1 MKKQFTLISS
11 IILSAAVAVS
21 SYAAGS
27 QLVAKAGVH
36 PDNAT
41 LRAVA
46 AERVESPLRVKTVKT
61 AASSFAGSSVNLKRA
76 VKSAHVSF
84 IDRAVRRAPAVIPEI
99 TGCVTFSTEWS
110 DENAPVGLYT
120 IPTSDLGEFQLKV
133 SGVECTSGVEVNG
146 SYYWMIG
153 YDWGFF
159 QMAMGGVYD
168 LETGE
173 SQWSS
178 SLDNYA
184 DFAIDMVFD
193 KTASWPLV
201 YGLSNGGTT
210 LSYYQFN
217 AQENAI
223 TPYKVADLD
232 KTYISLAIDGQGQF
246 YVVDMEANLYK
257 MDKTN
262 GNTTLVG
269 NTGFLTKYL
278 GGCVIDPTS
287 GKMYR
292 TLSNDAPEISGLV
305 EVDLTTGAGT
315 LLCEFPNEEAV
326 SGLYISGEGVAD
338 DPNAV
343 TPPYK
348 NTFDT
353 EASIEGFTIIN
364 ANNDSESWFWTSSSF
379 LGQTNG
385 FMRMS
390 YNSSLKM
397 DDWLISVPVRMK
409 GGETYEVSIDAW
421 TNSFDER
428 VELCYG
434 SEPTVEGMAN
444 HIVTKN
450 LGEDEVQLKPA
461 IVQGSITPEKSGLYY
476 IGIHGISDAD
486 MMYLSVDNLCVTAP
500 LSSRVPAQVSNLT
513 AVAATGGVKSVAVSF
528 EAPST
533 DVNGN
538 AITELTK
545 IEVFRNDSETVLKT
559 YDEVAVGQTFSFT
572 DTPANSGTY
581 TYTVYAYNSYG
592 RGAVASA
599 EVFCGIAL
607 PEDIAA
613 VQITEDAVPGTVTLS
628 WTPVT
633 KDRNGVELSAS
644 DVTYSIYGPDDYGYY
659 SDLIQSGIS
668 GTEYS
673 FKAVDAGDQQ
683 FVQYGVCAV
692 TESGE
697 GLGTFCDMIAAGTP
711 YDAISESFGD
721 GKVTNGYIWG
731 INSSDYAEWSLFTD
745 AADISAQDDDNG
757 FIGLIGQYIDE
768 RGDLYTGKVD
778 LKKIANPGLT
788 FYNYNMSA
796 EDTNIIGVS
805 IRTVN
810 GEWVSLMEK
819 ASNDISSAE
828 GWAKV
833 TVNLADYSNDVV
845 QIKLTGVVAAYKY
858 ILFDRI
864 KVGSLVANDLM
875 AAAINA
881 PASVKAGS
889 AYDVAVT
896 VANEGT
902 AEATGWSLELYAD
915 GTLAETVSGA
925 ALASGER
932 SQVVFRSIMHA
943 LATEPVTYKAKVVFA
958 ADANTADNETPEIE
972 VAPVV
977 SKLPAVGDLKGE
989 STSEGFKLTWSAP
1002 DLDNASAE
1010 AVTESFE
1017 DGSPFGWAFEGWKF
1031 VDNDASPVGGF
1042 QDLPV
1047 PGIITGESTVAF
1059 FVFDASN
1066 DAFNETFAAH
1076 TGDKYLAALYR
1087 NDDEATDDWAI
1098 SPELS
1103 GEAQTVSFYAKSYSS
1118 RYPEKIEVYYST
1130 GSLDTKDFIKVIN
1143 ATTVAGDW
1151 TLFSAELPAGA
1162 TRFAIRSC
1170 ATGSFMLMV
1179 DDVTY
1184 TPAGQLQGVEI
1195 EGYNVYRNGE
1205 LLTAEPVAATEFV
1218 DADAPEG
1225 ANTYVVTVVY
1235 NREESRAS
1243 NEVTLDFSGLSKI
1256 AAGMRVYAVKGA
1268 VVIDGAYG
1276 YHATIVA
1283 ASGRAMFNGVCSD
1296 RTEVAVSSG
1305 IYIVTVDNKAVKLIV
1320 K

>member
-1 MKKQFTLISS
+1 MAAYGAGLQRALKLGAHPGEGALRATATEKVEIPLRTKTMKT
-11 IILSAAVAVS
+11 
-21 SYAAGS
+21 AGS
-27 QLVAKAGVH
+27 
-36 PDNAT
+36 T
-41 LRAVA
+41 F
-46 AERVESPLRVKTVKT
+46 T
-61 AASSFAGSSVNLKRA
+61 GSSVNLKRA
-76 VKSAHVSF
+76 VKQASVSF
-84 IDRAVRRAPAVIPEI
+84 IDRAVRHAPAVIPEI

-110 DENAPVGLYT
+110 EDNAPVGLYT
-120 IPTSDLGEFQLKV
+120 IPTSDAGEFQLKV

-184 DFAIDMVFD
+184 DFAIDMAFD
-193 KTASWPLV
+193 RTASWPLV
-201 YGLSNGGTT
+201 YGLSNGGQT

-217 AQENAI
+217 AQENTI

-232 KTYISLAIDGQGQF
+232 KSYISLAIDGQGQF

-257 MDKTN
+257 MDKST
-262 GNTTLVG
+262 GKTTLVG

-278 GGCVIDPTS
+278 GGCVIDPAS

-292 TLSNDAPEISGLV
+292 TLSNDAPDVSGLV
-305 EVDLTTGAGT
+305 EIDLTTGAGR
-315 LLCEFPNEEAV
+315 LLCEFPHEEAV

-343 TPPYK
+343 TPPYT

-353 EASIEGFTIIN
+353 EDSIEGFTIIN

-390 YNSSLKM
+390 YNSDLKM
-397 DDWLISVPVRMK
+397 DDWLISVPMRLK
-409 GGETYEVSIDAW
+409 GGETYEVSITAW

-434 SEPTVEGMAN
+434 SEPTAEGMSTR
-444 HIVTKN
+444 IVLKN
-450 LGEDEVQLKPA
+450 LGEDDAQLKPA
-461 IVQGSITPEKSGLYY
+461 TVQGSISPEKSGIYY

-486 MMYLSVDNLCVTAP
+486 MMYLSVDNLTVSAP
-500 LSSRVPAQVSNLT
+500 MSSRVPAQVSNLT
-513 AVAATGGVKSVAVSF
+513 AVAGAGGVKSVTVSF
-528 EAPST
+528 EAPSA

-545 IEVFRNDSETVLKT
+545 IEVFRNDSETALKT
-559 YDEVAVGQTFSFT
+559 YDEVAVGQAFSFT
-572 DTPANSGTY
+572 DTPAAAGSY

-592 RGAVASA
+592 RGAMAST

-607 PEDIAA
+607 PEDIAT
-613 VQITEDAVPGTVTLS
+613 VQLTEDAVPGTVTLS

-633 KDRNGVELSAS
+633 KDRNGVELSAA

-659 SDLIQSGIS
+659 TDLIQDGIT

-673 FKAVDAGDQQ
+673 FKAVDTGDQQ
-683 FVQYGVCAV
+683 FVQYAVCAV

-697 GLGTFCDMIAAGTP
+697 GRGTFCDMVPVGTP
-711 YDAISESFGD
+711 YDAIAESFGG

-731 INSSDYAEWSLFTD
+731 VNSSDSADWSFFTD
-745 AADISAQDDDNG
+745 EAGIPAQDGDNG
-757 FIGLIGQYIDE
+757 FIGLVGQYIDDW
-768 RGDLYTGKVD
+768 GDLYTGKVD
-778 LKKIANPGLT
+778 LKEISNPGLT
-788 FYNYNMSA
+788 FYSYNLTA
-796 EDTNIIGVS
+796 EDTNIISVS

-819 ASNDISSAE
+819 PSNEISAAE
-828 GWAKV
+828 GWSKV
-833 TVNLADYSNDVV
+833 TVNLAAYANDVV
-845 QIKLTGVVAAYKY
+845 QIKLSGTINSYRY
-858 ILFDRI
+858 ILFDKI
-864 KVGSLVANDLM
+864 KVGSLVADDLQ
-875 AAAINA
+875 AASIDA
-881 PASVKAGS
+881 PATVKAGS
-889 AYDVAVT
+889 AYNVAVT

-902 AEATGWSLELYAD
+902 AEASGWNVELYAD
-915 GTLAETVSGA
+915 GELAETIAGT

-932 SQVVFRSIMHA
+932 SRIVFNRVMHA
-943 LATEPVTYKAKVVFA
+943 LATETVTYKAKVVYA
-958 ADANTADNETPEIE
+958 ADANTADNETNTIE

-977 SKLPAVGDLKGE
+977 SNLPVVNDLKGE
-989 STSEGFKLTWSAP
+989 NTSDGVKLTWTAP
-1002 DLDNASAE
+1002 NLEE
-1010 AVTESFE
+1010 APADAMTESFE
-1017 DGSPFGWAFEGWKF
+1017 DGSSFGWAFDGWKF
-1031 VDNDASPVGGF
+1031 VDNDECPVGGF
-1042 QDLPV
+1042 QDLDI
-1047 PGIITGESTVAF
+1047 PGIIPGETAVAF
-1059 FVFDASN
+1059 FVFDASKEG
-1066 DAFNETFAAH
+1066 FNESFAAH
-1076 TGDKYLAALYR
+1076 TGDKYLAALFRY
-1087 NDDEATDDWAI
+1087 DDATTDDWAI

-1103 GEAQTVSFYAKSYSS
+1103 GDAQTVSFYAKSYSS

-1130 GSLDTKDFIKVIN
+1130 GSLDTKDFVKVMN

-1170 ATGSFMLMV
+1170 AAGSFMLML

-1184 TPAGQLQGVEI
+1184 APAGKLQGVEI
-1195 EGYNVYRNGE
+1195 KGYNVYRNGE
-1205 LLTAEPVAATEFV
+1205 LLNAEPVAATVFV

-1243 NEVTLDFSGLSKI
+1243 NEVSFDVSGLSKI
-1256 AAGMRVYAVKGA
+1256 AAGLRVYAVKGA
-1268 VVIDGAYG
+1268 VVIDGADG
-1276 YHATIVA
+1276 YHASIVA
-1283 ASGRAMFNGVCSD
+1283 VSGRAMFTGVCSG
-1296 RTEVAVSSG
+1296 RTEVPVSSG